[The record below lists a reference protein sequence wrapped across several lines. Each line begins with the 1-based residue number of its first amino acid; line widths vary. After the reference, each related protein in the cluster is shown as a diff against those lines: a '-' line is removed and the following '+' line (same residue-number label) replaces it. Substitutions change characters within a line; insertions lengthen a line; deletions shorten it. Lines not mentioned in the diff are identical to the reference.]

1 MYAKGTVY
9 IRLSAAD
16 GEVHILEDDAVI
28 NGDCAVIE
36 PKKFIPPYYLLCI
49 IRMEFTSFYN
59 RYVGSNINVQFDS
72 LKYLRVNVHEDIETQ
87 YYYNNLFLTLERE
100 KKEEERLIVALQ
112 KVKSSMLSKLFV

>member
-1 MYAKGTVY
+1 
-9 IRLSAAD
+9 
-16 GEVHILEDDAVI
+16 VI
-28 NGDCAVIE
+28 NGDYAVIE
-36 PKKFIPPYYLLCI
+36 PKKFIPPNYLLCI
-49 IRMEFTSFYN
+49 IQREFPDFYN
-59 RYVGSNINVQFDS
+59 RYVGSSINIQLDS